1 MWTELA
7 HAQSATPGGA
17 APAFVQFIPFVII
30 LGLAYILLIRPQ
42 RQQER
47 QHRDML
53 SNLKRND
60 EVTTAGGLYG
70 RVVSLTDTV
79 VTLQIAPNVSVRVE
93 RSQIKNPVKTPTGDE
108 TNRRREKD
116 KDKDKEKEKG
126 RG

>member
-30 LGLAYILLIRPQ
+30 LGLAYVLLIRPQ

-47 QHRDML
+47 QHREML
-53 SNLKRND
+53 DNLKRND
-60 EVTTAGGLYG
+60 EVTTTGGLYG
-70 RVVSLTDTV
+70 RIVGLTDTV

-93 RSQIKNPVKTPTGDE
+93 RSQIKNPAKTPTGDE
-108 TNRRREKD
+108 ANRRRER
-116 KDKDKEKEKG
+116 EKEKG